1 MLKLNIKIPR
11 TMKNKKT
18 VFPEQFQITA
28 AGKTAAKQK
37 KL

>member
-1 MLKLNIKIPR
+1 
-11 TMKNKKT
+11 MKNKKT

-37 KL
+37 KLWPQKFS